1 LDCRPSSAA
10 ILWGDAVSTI
20 ALSGVPELHGSPATM
35 SPGLRRLAILAAA
48 ALHLAVFLW
57 LFHPWRSAQERVPPS
72 ALPVT
77 LVFEPPP
84 KPPAPKTPPQPQPQ
98 PQPQARSE
106 PVYRQSGPDART
118 TAPPVEAEPAE
129 EAKPAA
135 TTPPPPAP
143 AAAPPPSPLASL
155 PVPAA
160 PAPPKPEP
168 PHPAARP
175 KEEKPPRPPAVS
187 RSEQRVPA
195 RMKNAAPGKRQTT
208 GDPYFNAALVE
219 LEKHR
224 FYPPLARPLGLAGVA
239 RYGVKIDRTGK
250 IIDLRL
256 EKSSGAELLDRA
268 AEKMIRDTER
278 FPPPPPDIPGDPVT
292 FWIEIPMAPR

>member
-1 LDCRPSSAA
+1 
-10 ILWGDAVSTI
+10 
-20 ALSGVPELHGSPATM
+20 M
-35 SPGLRRLAILAAA
+35 SPGVRRVALVAAA

-57 LFHPWRSAQERVPPS
+57 LFHPWLAEQERMPPA

-84 KPPAPKTPPQPQPQ
+84 KPPAPAKPTQPQPRPQPQPG
-98 PQPQARSE
+98 AD

-118 TAPPVEAEPAE
+118 TAPPVEAEPAD
-129 EAKPAA
+129 EAKPSA
-135 TTPPPPAP
+135 TTATPEPAAVPPPPP
-143 AAAPPPSPLASL
+143 VPSL

-187 RSEQRVPA
+187 PSEQRTPA
-195 RMKNAAPGKRQTT
+195 RMKNAAPGEHQTT
-208 GDPYFNAALVE
+208 GDPYFNAALIE

-278 FPPPPPDIPGDPVT
+278 FPPPPADIPGDPVI
-292 FWIEIPMAPR
+292 FWVEIPMAPR